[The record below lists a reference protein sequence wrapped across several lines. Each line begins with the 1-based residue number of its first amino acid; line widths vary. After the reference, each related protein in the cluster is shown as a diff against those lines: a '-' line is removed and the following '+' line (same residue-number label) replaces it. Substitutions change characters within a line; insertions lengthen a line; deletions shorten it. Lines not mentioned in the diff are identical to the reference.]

1 MNERI
6 KELRR
11 ALNLT
16 QQEFADKL
24 NIKRGA
30 IANYEVGRNE
40 PIDAV
45 ISLICREFNVNE
57 EWLRNGTGEM
67 FVEAKENSI
76 VAKATMLLGEKDPLF
91 EAFIDTY
98 SKLTPKNREILQQFM
113 SDLSQT
119 LNDKK
124 EYLSLLLFP
133 AFIRV
138 MFRKSIDSNQVINIL
153 AFCHNFEGVKFS
165 VSMGKILL

>member
-113 SDLSQT
+113 SDLSRT
-119 LNDKK
+119 LNEKK
-124 EYLSLLLFP
+124 E
-133 AFIRV
+133 
-138 MFRKSIDSNQVINIL
+138 
-153 AFCHNFEGVKFS
+153 
-165 VSMGKILL
+165 

>member
-6 KELRR
+6 KELRKV
-11 ALNLT
+11 LKLT
-16 QQEFADKL
+16 QQEFADRL

-45 ISLICREFNVNE
+45 ISLICKEFNVNE

-67 FVEAKENSI
+67 FRAEEENSI
-76 VAKATMLLGEKDPLF
+76 IAKATMLLGEKDPLF

-98 SKLTPKNREILQQFM
+98 SKLTPKNRELLYQFM
-113 SDLSQT
+113 TDFSQS
-119 LNDKK
+119 LADKK
-124 EYLSLLLFP
+124 KE
-133 AFIRV
+133 
-138 MFRKSIDSNQVINIL
+138 
-153 AFCHNFEGVKFS
+153 
-165 VSMGKILL
+165 